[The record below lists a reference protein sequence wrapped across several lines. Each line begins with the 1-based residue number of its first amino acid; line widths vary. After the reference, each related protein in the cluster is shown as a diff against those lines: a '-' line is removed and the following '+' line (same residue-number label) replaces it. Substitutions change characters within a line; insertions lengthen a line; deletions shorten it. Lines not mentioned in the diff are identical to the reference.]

1 LRFGG
6 VLGAAQAAM
15 SVELGLLVF
24 GQIGASNQQ
33 ALILVNAFRC
43 RQRHCFDALG
53 GKSRKLRDLAGYVP
67 ICAGGV
73 PVLTTNERCLLDVSN
88 EPPA

>member
-1 LRFGG
+1 MLFGAG
-6 VLGAAQAAM
+6 K
-15 SVELGLLVF
+15 
-24 GQIGASNQQ
+24 AS
-33 ALILVNAFRC
+33 L
-43 RQRHCFDALG
+43 DALG
-53 GKSRKLRDLAGYVP
+53 GKSRKLRDGYVP